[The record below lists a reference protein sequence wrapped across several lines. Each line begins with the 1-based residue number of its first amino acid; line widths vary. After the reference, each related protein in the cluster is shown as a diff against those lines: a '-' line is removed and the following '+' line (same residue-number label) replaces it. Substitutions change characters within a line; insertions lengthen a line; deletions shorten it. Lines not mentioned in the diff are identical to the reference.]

1 MAEENQKEN
10 QNQETSEILTSE
22 SLNMNQ
28 EAEGEEETNNATGE
42 AKNEDSQNEDEKE
55 QETAIVLEKEDGIV
69 AGNLKKDLPVIK
81 QGDFVKVFQRI
92 KEIKDGKTKERIQV
106 FEGQVLAVKHG
117 RGINST
123 ITVRKIIDGIGVEKI
138 FPIHSPIIE
147 KIEIVKQTKTR
158 RAKLYYLRR
167 AKGKKAKLKTMTR
180 NNEQEDENVNF
191 ANSQEE
197 QFSIEK

>member
-42 AKNEDSQNEDEKE
+42 AKNEDSQNKDEKE

-167 AKGKKAKLKTMTR
+167 AKGKKAKLKTMAR

>member
-28 EAEGEEETNNATGE
+28 EVEGEEETNNATGE
-42 AKNEDSQNEDEKE
+42 AKNEDSQNENEKE

-69 AGNLKKDLPVIK
+69 AGNLKKDLPMIK